1 MPDDPRWDPE
11 MLAFQRMMEAR
22 GAAFPPLPTALPL
35 GAGRET
41 TEALNVPLSEGG
53 PQMAASGDR
62 WLSVRGRRL
71 LCRVHRPE
79 LVSPQPL
86 LVYIHGGGWVW
97 SSVDTHDRLMRSYAA
112 GAGCMVV
119 GPDYALSPEARFPQA
134 LEECAEV
141 VRQFAR
147 GGTEWG
153 IDPARIA
160 IGGDSAGGNL
170 AVAVALLLRETDPD
184 IKLAGLLVNYG
195 VLDSMTDSACYR
207 EFAEGFTLTQAKMR
221 FYWECYCPDPALRVT
236 PFAAPLRADLR
247 GLPPVLVQIA
257 ELDVLS
263 AENQAFVGKLE
274 AAGVPVEHAVFAGAI
289 HGFLR
294 ALGHVP
300 AADRA
305 VAEACAWLRRVV
317 G

>member
-1 MPDDPRWDPE
+1 MPDDPRWDPA

-22 GAAFPPLPTALPL
+22 GAGFPPLPVTLPL

-41 TEALNVPLSEGG
+41 TEALNAPLAQGG
-53 PQMAASGDR
+53 PAMAASGDR

-71 LCRVHRPE
+71 LCRVHKPVLE
-79 LVSPQPL
+79 SPLPL

-97 SSVDTHDRLMRSYAA
+97 NSVDTHDRLMRGYAA

-119 GPDYALSPEARFPQA
+119 GPDYSLSPEARFPVA

-141 VRQFAR
+141 VRQLAR
-147 GGTEWG
+147 GGAEWG
-153 IDPARIA
+153 IDPARIVL
-160 IGGDSAGGNL
+160 GGDSAGANL
-170 AVAVALLLRETDPD
+170 ALGVALLLRETDPD
-184 IKLAGLLVNYG
+184 IRLAGLLVNYG
-195 VLDSMTDSACYR
+195 VLDSATDTPSYR

-221 FYWECYCPDPALRVT
+221 FYWECYCLDPSLRVT

-247 GLPPVLVQIA
+247 GLPPVLVHIA
-257 ELDVLS
+257 ELDVL
-263 AENQAFVGKLE
+263 AGENHAFIAKLRE
-274 AAGVPVEHAVFAGAI
+274 AGVGVEHAVFAGTI

-294 ALGHVP
+294 ALGQVP

-305 VAEACAWLRRVV
+305 VAEASDWLRRVMR
-317 G
+317 

>member
-1 MPDDPRWDPE
+1 MPDDPRWDPA
-11 MLAFQRMMEAR
+11 MLKFQRMMEAR
-22 GAAFPPLPTALPL
+22 GASFLPLPTALPL

-41 TEALNVPLSEGG
+41 TEALNLPLAEGG
-53 PQMAASGDR
+53 PPMAASGDR

-71 LCRVHRPE
+71 LCRVHRPVLE
-79 LVSPQPL
+79 TPQPL
-86 LVYIHGGGWVW
+86 LVYFHGGGWVW
-97 SSVDTHDRLMRSYAA
+97 NSVDTHDRLMRSYAA

-147 GGTEWG
+147 GGLAWG
-153 IDPARIA
+153 IDPARIVL
-160 IGGDSAGGNL
+160 GGDSAGANL

-184 IKLAGLLVNYG
+184 IRLAGLLVNYG
-195 VLDSMTDSACYR
+195 VLDSDTTTASYG
-207 EFAEGFTLTQAKMR
+207 EFADGFTLTQAKMR

-247 GLPPVLVQIA
+247 GLPPVLVHIA

-263 AENQAFVGKLE
+263 GENHAFVAKLRE
-274 AAGVPVEHAVFAGAI
+274 ADVPVDCAVFAGTI

-305 VAEACAWLRRVV
+305 VAEACAWMRRVT

>member
-1 MPDDPRWDPE
+1 MPDDPRWDPA

-22 GAAFPPLPTALPL
+22 GAAFPPLPTTLPL
-35 GAGRET
+35 GAGRAT
-41 TEALNVPLSEGG
+41 TEALNLPLAEGG
-53 PQMAASGDR
+53 PPMAASGDR

-71 LCRVHRPE
+71 LCRVHRPVLE
-79 LVSPQPL
+79 TPQPL
-86 LVYIHGGGWVW
+86 LVYFHGGGWVW
-97 SSVDTHDRLMRSYAA
+97 NSVDTHDRLMRSYAA

-147 GGTEWG
+147 GGLAWG
-153 IDPARIA
+153 IDPARIVL
-160 IGGDSAGGNL
+160 GGDSAGANL
-170 AVAVALLLRETDPD
+170 AVGVALLLRETDPD
-184 IKLAGLLVNYG
+184 IKLAGLLMNYG
-195 VLDSMTDSACYR
+195 VLDSDTTTASYG
-207 EFAEGFTLTQAKMR
+207 EFADGFTLTQAKMR

-263 AENQAFVGKLE
+263 GENHAFVTKLRE
-274 AAGVPVEHAVFAGAI
+274 AGVPVEDTVFAGTI

-305 VAEACAWLRRVV
+305 VAEACAWMRRVT